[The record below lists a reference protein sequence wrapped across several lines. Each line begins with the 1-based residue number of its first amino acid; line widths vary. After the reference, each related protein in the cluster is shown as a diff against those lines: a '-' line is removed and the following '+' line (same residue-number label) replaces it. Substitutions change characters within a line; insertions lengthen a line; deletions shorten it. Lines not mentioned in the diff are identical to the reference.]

1 MIRSRYICHEERD
14 DERDTLDIKDN
25 TVNDTLEMYK
35 DVLKD
40 ITLQGVNVKNT
51 GRYFFI
57 L

>member
-1 MIRSRYICHEERD
+1 MIRSRYIYHEERD
-14 DERDTLDIKDN
+14 DERDTLDINDN

-40 ITLQGVNVKNT
+40 ITLQGVNVKST
-51 GRYFFI
+51 GRYFI